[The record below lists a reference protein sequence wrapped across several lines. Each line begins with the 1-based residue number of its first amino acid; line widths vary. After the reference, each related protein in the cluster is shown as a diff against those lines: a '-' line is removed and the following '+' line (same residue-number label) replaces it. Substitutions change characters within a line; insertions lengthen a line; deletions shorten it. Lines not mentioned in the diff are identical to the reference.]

1 MNATLQSSS
10 IIDSFQAHAEA
21 VNAQVL
27 RVATR
32 ELALQSVV
40 QLLNQEAVEDKPGCY
55 AVWARCP
62 MVGPDERRNLE
73 GAVPGLK
80 FDVTRELAAAAK
92 VGVSQM
98 DWALANTGTLVQ
110 SADEVDKRLVST
122 LPLLHIAL
130 VSTAALLPDLAAVL
144 TRVDPRKS
152 AYLSFITGPSR
163 TADIER
169 VLTIGVHG
177 PERLIIVLVDHLEVA
192 A

>member
-73 GAVPGLK
+73 GAVPG
-80 FDVTRELAAAAK
+80 
-92 VGVSQM
+92 S
-98 DWALANTGTLVQ
+98 
-110 SADEVDKRLVST
+110 SST
-122 LPLLHIAL
+122 
-130 VSTAALLPDLAAVL
+130 
-144 TRVDPRKS
+144 
-152 AYLSFITGPSR
+152 
-163 TADIER
+163 
-169 VLTIGVHG
+169 
-177 PERLIIVLVDHLEVA
+177 
-192 A
+192 